1 MGPGGA
7 ERRPKLAVVTVLYR
21 SGEMLAKT
29 APTWVESARGHAV
42 EFVFVDN
49 SPGDGSEA
57 VIGEC
62 FADIPHRY
70 RPDPSNPGFAAGC
83 NRALEAVTAG
93 HVLLLNADVWLSED
107 SLARILAAVGEAP
120 DAPLAIGLTMQ
131 GRDYAGIDLNPISLF
146 IDRSA
151 DADRGP
157 LGPSGGAAV
166 FPVALLRRFGG
177 FHEEFFAWG
186 EDADL
191 AFRLYASGV
200 RTRALN
206 LSLPHAWGHS
216 VEGDRGLGR
225 RRAFLLA
232 RNRVLVAARTFSAP
246 LLLTALPVMV
256 LGHGALALRRV
267 RQGTLRPF
275 LAGVGQGLRRAP
287 GARRRWTGPRF
298 GLGCLLRYWS
308 RKGP

>member
-1 MGPGGA
+1 MDPGSGPG
-7 ERRPKLAVVTVLYR
+7 RPRLAVVTVLYR
-21 SGEMLAKT
+21 SAEMLAKT
-29 APTWVESARGHAV
+29 GPTWAASAKGQPV

-49 SPGDGSEA
+49 SPGDGSES

-62 FADIPHRY
+62 FADVPHRY
-70 RPDPSNPGFAAGC
+70 RPDPGNPGFAGGC
-83 NRALEAVTAG
+83 NRALELVTAD
-93 HVLLLNADVWLSED
+93 HVLLLNADVWLSDD
-107 SLARILAAVGEAP
+107 SLARILAAIEEAP
-120 DAPLAIGLTMQ
+120 EAPLAVGLAMH

-146 IDRSA
+146 IDRAA
-151 DADRGP
+151 DAGRGP

-191 AFRLYASGV
+191 AFRLYAAGV

-216 VEGDRGLGR
+216 VEGDRKLGR

-232 RNRVLVAARTFSAP
+232 RNRVLVAARTFSGP

-267 RQGTLRPF
+267 RQGTLVPF
-275 LAGVGQGLRRAP
+275 LAGVAQGLRGAP
-287 GARRRWTGPRF
+287 RARRGWTGDRF
-298 GLGCLLRYWS
+298 GIGSLLRYRS